1 MSKAWCVVRGLAAL
15 ILVALLVIGGIAIHR
30 IGWSQGYIVGQLA
43 ARGDQGM
50 AVPYGFG
57 PMGILLALDPPAGGL
72 TAARSYRG
80 GRRPALQCRGS
91 GFHQRR
97 AGRAVTRTL
106 RRAAAVPR
114 GSLMPDGIAQ
124 QMFNERESLVDIEY
138 FQ

>member
-57 PMGILLALDPPAGGL
+57 PMGILLAFGLLFLPRTHAEPPPSA
-72 TAARSYRG
+72 SE
-80 GRRPALQCRGS
+80 QEN
-91 GFHQRR
+91 
-97 AGRAVTRTL
+97 
-106 RRAAAVPR
+106 
-114 GSLMPDGIAQ
+114 D
-124 QMFNERESLVDIEY
+124 E
-138 FQ
+138 